1 MSRVVGVDVG
11 GTFTDVVVLDGES
24 TDGHKVRTTADQS
37 DGVARALS
45 DAGIDEDTTIL
56 HGTTAG
62 TNALIE
68 GRGARTALVTTP
80 GFEDLLEIGRQ
91 ARPSLYDPFV
101 DRPDALCPRELRF
114 GYTGD
119 VEAIGGM
126 VDEAGAEAV
135 AVALIRSYIDPAEEL
150 DLADRL
156 SGRVGAPVSVGALIS
171 PQFREYERI
180 ATTVLNA
187 YLTPELAGYL
197 SSLDMTV
204 GGGRR
209 LAMTSSGG
217 LLPFAVASA
226 QAGRL
231 VLSGPAAGVVAA
243 TAVGRAKGHQSIISF
258 DMGGT
263 STDVCRVA
271 GRAVQTT
278 RHSGAGWVNRV
289 PSLPVRTIG
298 AGGGSLAWVD
308 QGGALRVG
316 PMSAGAD
323 PGPAAYGR
331 GGDVATVTDANVV
344 LGRIPADLRLGGSIK
359 MEIGAAIRAL
369 AVLGA
374 DLSLEIEELAAGVIE
389 VVDTHMERALRAVSI
404 EEGVD
409 PRDSVL
415 VAFGGAGGL
424 HATRLARRLGM
435 RTTLIPPLSGVFSAV
450 GLLLAE
456 PSSDTGRTV
465 MLEEGS
471 DRLRTVAGQISAEAN
486 VTFTRDHGTA
496 PTGNEAWADVRYA
509 GQSHE
514 LAVPLAGGW
523 VGLRQ
528 EFEDL
533 HQARFGFIRTEE
545 PIELVNV
552 RAEAT
557 GPAPM
562 TWDEIPPM
570 SAGKGGSG
578 PRRPGDIPVW
588 SREGLQP
595 GQEIEGAAI
604 IVERDSAV
612 WLERGDSLSV
622 HEDGTLE
629 IHS

>member
-1 MSRVVGVDVG
+1 
-11 GTFTDVVVLDGES
+11 
-24 TDGHKVRTTADQS
+24 
-37 DGVARALS
+37 
-45 DAGIDEDTTIL
+45 
-56 HGTTAG
+56 
-62 TNALIE
+62 
-68 GRGARTALVTTP
+68 
-80 GFEDLLEIGRQ
+80 
-91 ARPSLYDPFV
+91 
-101 DRPDALCPRELRF
+101 
-114 GYTGD
+114 
-119 VEAIGGM
+119 
-126 VDEAGAEAV
+126 
-135 AVALIRSYIDPAEEL
+135 
-150 DLADRL
+150 
-156 SGRVGAPVSVGALIS
+156 
-171 PQFREYERI
+171 
-180 ATTVLNA
+180 
-187 YLTPELAGYL
+187 
-197 SSLDMTV
+197 
-204 GGGRR
+204 
-209 LAMTSSGG
+209 MTSLGG

-243 TAVGRAKGHQSIISF
+243 TALGRAKGHQSIISF

-271 GRAVQTT
+271 GRSVQTT

-289 PSLPVRTIG
+289 PSMPVRTIG

-359 MEIGAAIRAL
+359 MESGAALRAL

-374 DLSLEIEELAAGVIE
+374 DLGLEIEEVAAGVIE
-389 VVDTHMERALRAVSI
+389 VVDTQMERALRAVSV

-435 RTTLIPPLSGVFSAV
+435 RTTLIPPLSGVFSAL

-456 PSSDTGRTV
+456 PTSDEGRTV
-465 MLEEGS
+465 MLEEDS
-471 DRLRTVAGQISAEAN
+471 DRLRSLAGQISDEAN
-486 VTFTRDHGTA
+486 ATFARDHGTA
-496 PTGNEAWADVRYA
+496 PTGDEVWADIRYA

-523 VGLRQ
+523 GGLRQ

-545 PIELVNV
+545 PIELVNL
-552 RAEAT
+552 RAKAT

-562 TWDEIPPM
+562 TWDEIPPV
-570 SAGKGGSG
+570 SAGQGSPG
-578 PRRPGDIPVW
+578 PQRPGEVPVW
-588 SREGLQP
+588 SRERLQP

-604 IVERDSAV
+604 IVEQDSAV
-612 WLERGDSLSV
+612 WLERGDMLSV

>member
-24 TDGHKVRTTADQS
+24 MDGHKVRTTADQS

-243 TAVGRAKGHQSIISF
+243 TALGRAKGHQSIISF

-435 RTTLIPPLSGVFSAV
+435 STTLIPPLSGVFSAV

-528 EFEDL
+528 
-533 HQARFGFIRTEE
+533 
-545 PIELVNV
+545 
-552 RAEAT
+552 
-557 GPAPM
+557 
-562 TWDEIPPM
+562 
-570 SAGKGGSG
+570 
-578 PRRPGDIPVW
+578 
-588 SREGLQP
+588 
-595 GQEIEGAAI
+595 
-604 IVERDSAV
+604 
-612 WLERGDSLSV
+612 
-622 HEDGTLE
+622 
-629 IHS
+629 